1 MAVATEVSRIGG
13 ARVTWFASWKVLTT
27 VNRAGAGIL
36 SQVTVISADAMHLR
50 DVSSLGVR

>member
-13 ARVTWFASWKVLTT
+13 ARVTWFAIWKVLTT

-50 DVSSLGVR
+50 DVSSFGVR